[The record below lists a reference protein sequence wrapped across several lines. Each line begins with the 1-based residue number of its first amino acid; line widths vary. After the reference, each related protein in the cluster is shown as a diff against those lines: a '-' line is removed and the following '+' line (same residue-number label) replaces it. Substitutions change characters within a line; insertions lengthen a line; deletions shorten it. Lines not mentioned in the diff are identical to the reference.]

1 MAGCHSSG
9 DSDPQTGEQLVFV
22 YGTLMRGMANHR
34 HLAGA
39 PCLGTAEL
47 AGFAL
52 YDLGPFPMAIASGD
66 RSHRLHGELY
76 AVPPAQLQ
84 ALDRFEG
91 APRLYRRQAEPLAD
105 GRSVWLYVGQPRQVR
120 HVAVIPSGRWIKPP
134 PTSGPPGP
142 RPSPGPRR

>member
-1 MAGCHSSG
+1 MADEGMG
-9 DSDPQTGEQLVFV
+9 ADSAALVFV
-22 YGTLMRGMANHR
+22 YGSLKRDQANHIQ
-34 HLAGA
+34 LQG
-39 PCLGTAEL
+39 CSWQGEAEL
-47 AGFAL
+47 SGLAL

-76 AVPPAQLQ
+76 AVQPAQLQ

-120 HVAVIPSGRWIKPP
+120 HVQRIADGRWIKPP
-134 PTSGPPGP
+134 PTSGPPAP
-142 RPSPGPRR
+142 RPSPGPKR